1 MSVSLLPVLIDENSK
16 KKRLCVVDAYTP
28 AEWENKGIAGLN
40 ALVGDLDIFKN
51 DVEITSI
58 PDIWAGPK
66 AFEEQLADGIDKV
79 VIKWRAIL
87 AIIGLRKFLRFNL
100 NIKSIKI
107 PNAGDVPDNKVYS
120 FLKVVSKMPD
130 KGFSSYSGADT
141 INLICYGR
149 KPIAM
154 VWPSSII
161 YPVSEPDVYI
171 DSRLCDGKNYF
182 DPSLKIVGQG
192 VAKSEDRAENGEL
205 NIEHREILA
214 KWLYKLIEKVAEESK
229 NSNLP
234 SKTNRAQIINR
245 LLKEYIKDLLNLE
258 KIEDIDADKLNMSSE
273 GVEYKKN
280 DASFSI
286 AGYGSMLSQVFCPVA
301 SQNDINSTDVRID
314 GRNNDENGNANKY
327 VLFIDEI
334 IPEQLDKSPSEVM
347 VFGSTDMQSY
357 FAMNNEQRNT
367 FEEECR
373 QAIKGKENS
382 ATELHFWGINDIFT
396 DKIVCLT
403 DFMYNA
409 TPFPN
414 SITEKSEYKDE
425 FCKSFGKD
433 NKTLQEFILPIR
445 KKVLDFIDA
454 ESLVKSISI
463 NRESDISP
471 IIVSLKLELLSGDSN
486 RESKLVILKKVYEN
500 SDICEYKREEI
511 PNVHIWPNF
520 KNDNWK
526 KYYVFTG
533 SPKAS
538 EMVIKPYW
546 SYADE
551 NETVVDANKEKIE
564 DLNFNVQAKGI
575 DVNLCRGSGF
585 PSVFGCEVTKN
596 RRRYEAGLICLWMDE
611 QKVKVET
618 TQLSF
623 TAAKEKCYIGVDFG
637 TTNSVVYFANSF
649 GEGAARQQMRFKDR
663 VFQVTAAVSA
673 EEKANLRR
681 YFFPAV
687 EVPEGTK
694 ESKNTIRTIFH
705 DFKLVGEN
713 QVLVMEQPLVR
724 GNIYYPDNEG
734 NIQKDKV
741 ILNELKG
748 NIKWENIGE
757 SKKNEERMHAF
768 LHQLCLQAMAEAVV
782 AGFEKIRWVYSWPSS
797 YSNRMAESYE
807 KFWKEGL
814 LMDALEQ
821 VSTINSKNSREV
833 YDKRESDSACDYFQ
847 VVSRANVH
855 SKGLLSIDIG
865 GGSTDLALW
874 DGSEQ
879 IHQCSFKMAGND
891 IFSEYIQAKYEKRS
905 DFLKHMGDNNVL
917 LEQSLKRLEEYANK
931 KEWDTFDLE
940 LESILKYSEKEI
952 IEGMGVIAHYPEL
965 DIAMRD
971 IAFALGG
978 IFYYAGSIIGY
989 LRKTKYKDNPDSI
1002 INKCLPECYVGGNGS
1017 KLLNWA
1023 CKGNFGRKTNNLREL
1038 LKDVFIWG
1046 MVDTMPDELEDTFD
1060 IETKIEQSDKPKHE
1074 VSEGLVSKE
1083 PNTKDT
1089 SGEKTKKVP
1098 SHSRFKKDGQ
1108 SNPDDRSG
1116 EAGKGKHKKKS
1127 EGVVSG
1133 ELFSINNSIPSDEQM
1148 IVEEIFEDSNAVIK
1162 VDRDFARNRL
1172 ILYVQ
1177 RFNDD
1182 NDYFELDWDYIR
1194 FDKTDYVNIFNK
1206 VDNELRRK
1214 ARSSGDDMVIVEPI
1228 FIMELKEAMQMLR
1241 DI

>member
-1 MSVSLLPVLIDENSK
+1 MSVSLLPVLIDENSN
-16 KKRLCVVDAYTP
+16 KKRQCVVDAHNP
-28 AEWENKGIAGLN
+28 GEWVNKGIDGLN
-40 ALVGDLDIFKN
+40 ALVEDLDVFKN

-66 AFEEQLADGIDKV
+66 AFEEQLADGIDKI

-107 PNAGDVPDNKVYS
+107 PSAGDGFDNKVHP
-120 FLKVVSKMPD
+120 FLQVVSKMLD
-130 KGFSSYSGADT
+130 KGYSSYSGADT

-182 DPSLKIVGQG
+182 DPSLKIVEQG
-192 VAKSEDRAENGEL
+192 VARAEDRAENGEL

-214 KWLYKLIEKVAEESK
+214 KWLYKLLEKVAEESK
-229 NSNLP
+229 KSNLP
-234 SKTNRAQIINR
+234 SKTNRAQIINK
-245 LLKEYIKDLLNLE
+245 LLKEYIKDLLNL
-258 KIEDIDADKLNMSSE
+258 KNTDDIDADKLNKNSE
-273 GVEYKKN
+273 GVDFKEK

-327 VLFIDEI
+327 VLLIDEK
-334 IPEQLDKSPSEVM
+334 IPEQLEKSPSEVM

-373 QAIKGKENS
+373 QAIKKGKEDS
-382 ATELHFWGINDIFT
+382 ATELYFWRKNDIFT

-403 DFMYNA
+403 DFLYNA

-414 SITEKSEYKDE
+414 SITEKSDYKDK
-425 FCKSFGKD
+425 FCKSFGKNND
-433 NKTLQEFILPIR
+433 ILQEFILPIR
-445 KKVLDFIDA
+445 KQVLDFIDA
-454 ESLVKSISI
+454 EFLVKNVSI

-471 IIVSLKLELLSGDSN
+471 IIVTLKLELLSGDSN
-486 RESKLVILKKVYEN
+486 HDSKYVILEKVYDN
-500 SDICEYKREEI
+500 SDICKYKREEI

-520 KNDNWK
+520 KNVKWN

-533 SPKAS
+533 SPKES
-538 EMVIKPYW
+538 EMAIKPYW
-546 SYADE
+546 SYADR
-551 NETVVDANKEKIE
+551 NETVVDGDKEENK
-564 DLNFNVQAKGI
+564 DLNINVHATGI
-575 DVNLCRGSGF
+575 NVNLCRGTGF
-585 PSVFGCEVTKN
+585 PSIFGCEVTKN
-596 RRRYEAGLICLWMDE
+596 RRRHEAGLICLWMDE
-611 QKVKVET
+611 QKVET

-623 TAAKEKCYIGVDFG
+623 TASKEECYIGVDFG
-637 TTNSVVYFANSF
+637 TTNSVVYFANGF
-649 GEGAARQQMRFKDR
+649 GKGAARQQMRFKDR

-681 YFFPAV
+681 YFFPAA
-687 EVPEGTK
+687 EQPEGTK

-713 QVLVMEQPLVR
+713 QILAMEQPLVR
-724 GNIYYPDNEG
+724 GNIYYLDNEG
-734 NIQKDKV
+734 NIFKDKV

-757 SKKNEERMHAF
+757 GKKNEYRMHAF
-768 LHQLCLQAMAEAVV
+768 LHQLCLQAMAEAIVE
-782 AGFEKIRWVYSWPSS
+782 GFEKITWIYSWPSS
-797 YSNRMAESYE
+797 YSNRMAENYE
-807 KFWKEGL
+807 KFWKDGT

-821 VSTINSKNSREV
+821 VSTINSKNNREV

-847 VVSRANVH
+847 VVLEANAD

-891 IFSEYIQAKYEKRS
+891 IFSEYVQAKYKKRS
-905 DFLKHMGDNNVL
+905 DFLKHMGDNNVS
-917 LEQSLKRLEEYANK
+917 LEQSLKRLEELANR

-952 IEGMGVIAHYPEL
+952 IEGMGVVAHYPEL

-989 LRKTKYKDNPDSI
+989 FRKTKYKDNPDSI

-1060 IETKIEQSDKPKHE
+1060 IETSIKQSDKPKHE
-1074 VSEGLVSKE
+1074 VSEGLVSSK
-1083 PNTKDT
+1083 PNTNDT
-1089 SGEKTKKVP
+1089 SGEKTKKP
-1098 SHSRFKKDGQ
+1098 SHNRFKKDGQ
-1108 SNPDDRSG
+1108 SNPDDKSG
-1116 EAGKGKHKKKS
+1116 EPGKAKHKKKS

-1133 ELFSINNSIPSDEQM
+1133 ELFSINNSAPSDEQM
-1148 IVEEIFEDSNAVIK
+1148 IVEELFEDSNAVIK
-1162 VDRDFARNRL
+1162 VDRDFDRNRL
-1172 ILYVQ
+1172 SLYVQ

-1206 VDNELRRK
+1206 VDNELRKR
-1214 ARSSGDDMVIVEPI
+1214 ARSSGDDTVIVEPI
-1228 FIMELKEAMQMLR
+1228 FIMELREAMMILR
-1241 DI
+1241 SI